1 MKSLF
6 KNFLLCGIAGWCWEC
21 FWTGMH
27 SLRLQQ
33 PQLMCRTSLWM
44 FPIYG
49 AAAFLTPLFTRLKRF
64 PLLMR
69 SLVYAICIFTGE
81 YISGSLL
88 KRIQACPWNY
98 SHAKL
103 NIDGI
108 IRLDFLPAWMLAGIV
123 FEKII
128 LRTKGTAVR
137 EATQAPAKMH
147 VPAAM
152 NAPITTNTHTTM
164 NTHGSTP
171 N

>member
-21 FWTGMH
+21 FWTGLH

-33 PQLMCRTSLWM
+33 PQLLCRTSLWM

-49 AAAFLTPLFTRLKRF
+49 AAAFLCPLFTRLKRF

-69 SLVYAICIFTGE
+69 SLVYAICIFIGE
-81 YISGSLL
+81 YLSGSLL
-88 KRIQACPWNY
+88 KRFHACPWNY

-108 IRLDFLPAWMLAGIV
+108 IRLDFLPAWMLAGIL
-123 FEKII
+123 FEKIV
-128 LRTKGTAVR
+128 LRAK
-137 EATQAPAKMH
+137 ATS
-147 VPAAM
+147 
-152 NAPITTNTHTTM
+152 NAIGARSDEYPVATSPITLKRSGVLHKKAIE
-164 NTHGSTP
+164 SEQ
-171 N
+171 